1 MNDQNQFVFLPLGG
15 VGEIGMN
22 LGMYGFGPT
31 GKKSWIVVDFGLGF
45 ARETQPGVD
54 LIFPDI
60 SFLESEKKNVLG
72 IVLTHA
78 HEDHY
83 GGLVDLWH
91 RVGAPVFATP
101 FTVAMLEAKL
111 AGAPWAGKIPVTT
124 ISQNER
130 WSLGPFDLEM
140 VPVSHSIPEPNA
152 LVIRTPLGTALHTG
166 DWKIDPTPVV
176 GQAMDVD
183 RMKQIGEEGVL
194 ALVCDSTN
202 AVREGISPSEA
213 DIAAG
218 LYEFIKDAPQ
228 RVAVT
233 SFASNVARM
242 KTVAEVAQRAGRDVI
257 LVGRAMQRVATISRE
272 LGYFDGLKPFLS
284 EDDFGYLPRDKVLVM
299 CTGSQGED
307 RAALARIAGGS
318 HRSIKLVSG
327 DRVIFSSRT
336 IPGNEVPVNTV
347 INSLCDQ
354 GLEVITDRDGLVHV
368 SGHPRRGELVQMY
381 DWIKPEIAVP
391 VHGEPLH
398 LSAHAKLAAEQ
409 GVKHVVEI
417 RNGSM
422 VRLAPGKPGI
432 IDKKQAGRLYK
443 DGKLV
448 TSPETGGVDER
459 RKLSFAGMVSVSL
472 VISRQGEVMDE
483 PAVDLFGLPDVDD
496 KGVDFEDIVLD
507 AVDGVLDSM
516 SAKRRKNSGALEES
530 IRRAIRGEVQ
540 NIWGKKP
547 VCQVRVHIV

>member
-15 VGEIGMN
+15 AGEIGMN

-194 ALVCDSTN
+194 VYQGCA
-202 AVREGISPSEA
+202 
-213 DIAAG
+213 AAG
-218 LYEFIKDAPQ
+218 RGD
-228 RVAVT
+228 
-233 SFASNVARM
+233 
-242 KTVAEVAQRAGRDVI
+242 I
-257 LVGRAMQRVATISRE
+257 LCVQCSAH
-272 LGYFDGLKPFLS
+272 
-284 EDDFGYLPRDKVLVM
+284 
-299 CTGSQGED
+299 ED
-307 RAALARIAGGS
+307 R
-318 HRSIKLVSG
+318 
-327 DRVIFSSRT
+327 
-336 IPGNEVPVNTV
+336 
-347 INSLCDQ
+347 C
-354 GLEVITDRDGLVHV
+354 
-368 SGHPRRGELVQMY
+368 
-381 DWIKPEIAVP
+381 
-391 VHGEPLH
+391 
-398 LSAHAKLAAEQ
+398 
-409 GVKHVVEI
+409 
-417 RNGSM
+417 
-422 VRLAPGKPGI
+422 
-432 IDKKQAGRLYK
+432 
-443 DGKLV
+443 
-448 TSPETGGVDER
+448 
-459 RKLSFAGMVSVSL
+459 
-472 VISRQGEVMDE
+472 
-483 PAVDLFGLPDVDD
+483 
-496 KGVDFEDIVLD
+496 
-507 AVDGVLDSM
+507 
-516 SAKRRKNSGALEES
+516 
-530 IRRAIRGEVQ
+530 
-540 NIWGKKP
+540 
-547 VCQVRVHIV
+547 